1 MSDNKRIA
9 QLTFMLSDI
18 TGIGENEARGII
30 VSTEVGKLI
39 LDNNS
44 TVLYEQQTENL
55 YEIARE
61 ISERK
66 EYENIVSL
74 LTIPNIVNA
83 SKRLREHEKRTVRD
97 EMSQSVK
104 VDKNVQLKHKLNQQN
119 LMKRKTVMAI
129 KKQNKMN
136 LRRMKNAD

>member
-18 TGIGENEARGII
+18 TGIGGNEARGII

-83 SKRLREHEKRTVRD
+83 GKRLREHEKRTVRD
-97 EMSQSVK
+97 EVPQSVK
-104 VDKNVQLKHKLNQQN
+104 VGKNVQLKQKLNQQN

>member
-83 SKRLREHEKRTVRD
+83 GKRLREHEKRTVRD
-97 EMSQSVK
+97 EVPQSVK
-104 VDKNVQLKHKLNQQN
+104 VGKNVQLKQKLNQQN